1 MTKNDLEQLTLL
13 NSEISRDLER
23 LQELYALLTGC
34 TSSISGLPHIGL
46 LRGSDRTDKFISMI
60 DVLEQQIKERV
71 LNSAALYVQIW
82 AYINTI
88 HDPLVRL
95 IISLRYIDGLP
106 WQQVANNIG
115 GGISVSG
122 VRMILDRYLAAN
134 TGQQQEVSP

>member
-1 MTKNDLEQLTLL
+1 MTKSDLEQLTLL

-23 LQELYALLTGC
+23 LQEFYALLTGC

-46 LRGSDRTDKFISMI
+46 LRGSDRTDKFVSMI

-71 LNSAALYVQIW
+71 LDSAALYIQIW
-82 AYINTI
+82 SYINTI
-88 HDPLVRL
+88 HDPLVRQ
-95 IISLRYIDGLP
+95 IIALRYIDGLP

-134 TGQQQEVSP
+134 TG

>member
-1 MTKNDLEQLTLL
+1 MTKSDLEQLTLL

-34 TSSISGLPHIGL
+34 TSSISL
-46 LRGSDRTDKFISMI
+46 LRGSDRTDKFVSMI

-71 LNSAALYVQIW
+71 LDSAALYIQIW
-82 AYINTI
+82 SYINTI
-88 HDPLVRL
+88 HDPLVRQ
-95 IISLRYIDGLP
+95 IIALRYIDGLP

-134 TGQQQEVSP
+134 TG

>member
-1 MTKNDLEQLTLL
+1 MTKSDLEQLTLL

>member
-1 MTKNDLEQLTLL
+1 MTKSDLEQLTLL

-34 TSSISGLPHIGL
+34 TSSIRGLPYIGL
-46 LRGSDRTDKFISMI
+46 LRGSDRTDKFVSMI

-71 LNSAALYVQIW
+71 LDSAALYIQIW
-82 AYINTI
+82 SYINTI
-88 HDPLVRL
+88 HDPLVRQ
-95 IISLRYIDGLP
+95 IIALRYIDGLP

-134 TGQQQEVSP
+134 TG